1 MKKTKIAIFSF
12 PMESRF
18 GGPPIAVVNVCNE
31 LANNFK
37 VNLIVVGKY
46 DANLLEEISPD
57 VSIHYQKALSIN
69 VNRIFFG
76 FNSNIRKV
84 IRTSNVLLNHGFY
97 SMTFLNVLLHAR
109 DGHIKRIMPHGVF
122 EIYQQ
127 NISKL
132 RKVIFDYVARKS
144 GFSTSWKFLVASESE
159 LFGVKNKFSEH
170 CALVVGIP
178 VKRTASKPASRVL
191 SNGPI
196 RILHL
201 GRIAKKKRID
211 LTLRV
216 IPRLLNSGLDVEF
229 HIAGNG
235 DAELTKDLEILAGQ
249 LEIERLVFFH
259 GLLLGEPKF
268 DLMRSCHIFALPSE
282 NENYAIAVKESLLLG
297 IPCIVTKE
305 VALSVEVEKYE
316 AGIVLKDYSDEEYFD
331 SFIKLVSD
339 YSKFSKNAWAYESRQ
354 DSDSLSVWS
363 KALS

>member
-1 MKKTKIAIFSF
+1 MKKMKIAVFSF
-12 PMESRF
+12 PMETRF
-18 GGPPIAVVNVCNE
+18 GGPPVAVVNICNE
-31 LANNFK
+31 LSNHFQ
-37 VNLIVVGKY
+37 VNLIVVGRY
-46 DANLLEEISPD
+46 DAKFIEEISSE

-69 VNRIFFG
+69 VNRFFFG

-97 SMTFLNVLLHAR
+97 SMTFLNLLLHTR

-127 NISKL
+127 NVSKL
-132 RKVIFDYVARKS
+132 RKVIFDYVARKL

-159 LFGVKNKFSEH
+159 LIGVKSRFSEH
-170 CALVVGIP
+170 SALVVGIP
-178 VKRTASKPASRVL
+178 IKRTTLKSARRVL
-191 SNGPI
+191 NNGPI
-196 RILHL
+196 KILHL

-216 IPRLLNSGLDVEF
+216 IPRLLSSGLDVEF

-235 DAELTKDLEILAGQ
+235 DAELTKDLKKLAGE
-249 LEIERLVFFH
+249 LEIERIVFFH
-259 GLLLGEPKF
+259 GLLIGESKF
-268 DLMRSCHIFALPSE
+268 ELMRSCHIFALPSE

-316 AGIVLKDYSDEEYFD
+316 AGIVLGNYSDEEYFA
-331 SFIKLVSD
+331 SFIKLISN
-339 YSKFSKNAWAYESRQ
+339 YSKFSENAWAYESRR
-354 DSDSLSVWS
+354 DSDSWSVWS